1 MRNNSE
7 EMRTGTGGRE
17 HSFLPPCLPHP
28 SSPSA
33 PHPHDKDIQP
43 AILAQTPLL
52 QRGEVGWRIV
62 LKEVLSLQASPGC
75 WLKETV
81 DLVCQAVT
89 PSITNTGRA
98 AIFPPH
104 ACTCHRVREDKP
116 GTLSRVATN
125 VQSVIEQ
132 TQEFW

>member
-1 MRNNSE
+1 MAD
-7 EMRTGTGGRE
+7 
-17 HSFLPPCLPHP
+17 
-28 SSPSA
+28 SA
-33 PHPHDKDIQP
+33 
-43 AILAQTPLL
+43 
-52 QRGEVGWRIV
+52 
-62 LKEVLSLQASPGC
+62 KEVLSLQASPGC
-75 WLKETV
+75 WLKKETV

-98 AIFPPH
+98 AIFPPQ